1 MPQVTCIQEIFS
13 KLFFTK
19 ISLTIVQNFSRQTV
33 IGELYTLPQ
42 EIRDVSLFKNFTK
55 IIFHV
60 NEMKSNHSP
69 EYFSYGDRT

>member
-1 MPQVTCIQEIFS
+1 MY
-13 KLFFTK
+13 K
-19 ISLTIVQNFSRQTV
+19 ISLVQTV